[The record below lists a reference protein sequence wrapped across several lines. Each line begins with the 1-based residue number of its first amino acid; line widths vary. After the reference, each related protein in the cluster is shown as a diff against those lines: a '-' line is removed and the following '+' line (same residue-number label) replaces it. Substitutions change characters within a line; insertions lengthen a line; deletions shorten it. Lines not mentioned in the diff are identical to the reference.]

1 MKKRIVIIGA
11 GGHGKVV
18 AETVLLSNVYSI
30 AGFID
35 DQRNIGDTVYRDIK
49 VLGSR
54 AFLAEH
60 KNEFDGFIAAVGN
73 NPVRKEIFEMFH
85 ESISPITV
93 IHPFSFIS
101 DSAVI
106 GAGTAV
112 LAGAVIGADAVV
124 GENCIVNAKSL
135 VEHDCVLGAHSHIA
149 QGALAGSGCRM
160 PELFLLEFGGR
171 LNPYTNL
178 IK

>member
-18 AETVLLSNVYSI
+18 AETVLLSNKYSI
-30 AGFID
+30 AGFVD
-35 DQRNIGDTVYRDIK
+35 DQRQIGDVVFRDYK
-49 VLGSR
+49 VLGNR
-54 AFLAEH
+54 TFLAEH
-60 KNEFDGFIAAVGN
+60 KSEFDGFIAAVGN
-73 NPVRKEIFEMFH
+73 NAIRKEIFEMFRGL
-85 ESISPITV
+85 ISPMTV
-93 IHPFSFIS
+93 IHPFSFVS

-106 GAGTAV
+106 GEGTVV

-135 VEHDCVLGAHSHIA
+135 VEHDCFLGAHSHIA
-149 QGALAGSGCRM
+149 QGALAGSGSKM
-160 PELFLLEFGGR
+160 PEQYLLEFGGR
-171 LNPYTNL
+171 LNPYTDL